1 MKRLLAIV
9 GLLCFAPAMLAAEP
23 AGHSVVLTWSAPA
36 SSPDPV
42 TGYNVYRAE
51 AGFRAFARLNASPIT
66 STTYT
71 DNNVQPGA
79 AYTYYVVSVDA
90 HGNQS
95 APSEYWSSPTLPGSS
110 QHRDLHGRIKHLLL
124 LLMIVGIAGLI
135 AIGGYFAWTSRA
147 RPSSAR

>member
-9 GLLCFAPAMLAAEP
+9 GLLCCPPAMLAAEP
-23 AGHSVVLTWSAPA
+23 AGHRVVLTWSAPA

-42 TGYNVYRAE
+42 TGYNVYRTE
-51 AGFRAFARLNASPIT
+51 AGSRAFARLNDSPIT

-95 APSEYWSSPTLPGSS
+95 APSESWSSPTLPQSS
-110 QHRDLHGRIKHLLL
+110 HLWEFGAVKLLL
-124 LLMIVGIAGLI
+124 LLILGGIAGLI
-135 AIGGYFAWTSRA
+135 AVWAYRA
-147 RPSSAR
+147 RSNRPRASAAR